1 MHLVTHGGDSG
12 TPVLALHGWPVD
24 HRLMAGCL
32 EPIFTRRA
40 GYRRLY
46 PDLPGMGRTPA
57 GDAASSDDLLAAVL
71 ALVGEEL
78 GTTPFLLVGES
89 YGGYLS
95 RAVVGALPD
104 QVLGLALICPVGQ
117 TLDRAA
123 RVRPPHVVLR
133 STPGLLDAPA
143 GGDSP
148 GSGSDG
154 TGSDSPGD
162 GGIGTAGAG
171 TAGADTAGAD
181 TAGTGSGD
189 ASGAVDGLD
198 EAARAEF
205 AEYAVVQ
212 TPETLRRFRDEI
224 VPALQAADTAAIE
237 RIERR
242 WHLSEGPEGP
252 VPFERPTLFL
262 CGRQDSSVGYVDQF
276 ALLPHYPR
284 ATFAVLDVAGH
295 NLQIEQ
301 PALFETLME
310 DWLDRCA
317 AEPPR

>member
-1 MHLVTHGGDSG
+1 MHLVTHGGDAG

-32 EPIFTRRA
+32 EPIFTRRP

-46 PDLPGMGRTPA
+46 PDLPGMGRTPG

-78 GTTPFLLVGES
+78 GSTPFLLVGES

-117 TLDRAA
+117 TLERAD

-143 GGDSP
+143 E
-148 GSGSDG
+148 
-154 TGSDSPGD
+154 
-162 GGIGTAGAG
+162 
-171 TAGADTAGAD
+171 
-181 TAGTGSGD
+181 
-189 ASGAVDGLD
+189 GLD
-198 EAARAEF
+198 EAAMTEF
-205 AEYAVVQ
+205 ADYAVVQ
-212 TPETLRRFRDEI
+212 TPQTLRRFRDEV
-224 VPALQAADTAAIE
+224 VPALLAADDAAIE

-242 WHLSEGPEGP
+242 WHLSEGPEGA

-262 CGRQDSSVGYVDQF
+262 CGRQDASVGYVDQF

-284 ATFAVLDVAGH
+284 ATYAVLDVAGH